1 MKFLKELERYKREA
15 SGNSDINES
24 RCSSSSASEV
34 ELEVM

>member
-1 MKFLKELERYKREA
+1 MKFLKELEKLKREA

-24 RCSSSSASEV
+24 RYSSSAAS